1 MKVLIVKKD
10 GIKIEKELE
19 ILKEYD
25 IQIVDEYPEYILTF
39 GGDGTILRALK
50 YAIKYMVPILAVNFG
65 RVGYMAD
72 IDSKYFR
79 TRIEE
84 LLDNNFNLSK
94 RYLLECSINDKKYYA
109 LNEIAFKFDRVGEL
123 VLYDE
128 DKEISGFRGD
138 GLIIS
143 TPTGST
149 AYAMSAGGSIIHPS
163 VKVMNIVAIA
173 PQYLGTRPLILPEKN
188 LVVKSN
194 AKIYIDGKQKS
205 HFCPQVNVRYSDKYV
220 QLIEP
225 KDKNFYYILRKKLDW
240 RGKKWKELKCF

>member
-1 MKVLIVKKD
+1 MYKR
-10 GIKIEKELE
+10 
-19 ILKEYD
+19 
-25 IQIVDEYPEYILTF
+25 QILTF

-149 AYAMSAGGSIIHPS
+149 AYAMSAGGSIIHLS
-163 VKVMNIVAIA
+163 
-173 PQYLGTRPLILPEKN
+173 LIH
-188 LVVKSN
+188 
-194 AKIYIDGKQKS
+194 I
-205 HFCPQVNVRYSDKYV
+205 
-220 QLIEP
+220 
-225 KDKNFYYILRKKLDW
+225 
-240 RGKKWKELKCF
+240 